1 MTGLASPAQFTI
13 GGWTF
18 QPQKMPFGVS
28 RPLFVRA
35 LAICAPAVQAA
46 KQIDL
51 RGLVLGQDKA
61 LSDVRAA
68 MLGSEDAKGS
78 VLAAFG
84 AAAEVFFDR
93 AKREDFDAFE
103 EAFASHCLARRVGET
118 KWSSMIDARELV
130 WPELGY
136 VAYTRW
142 FVQCA
147 RAQFGP
153 FSSGGPKGSAVRPA
167 PAEG

>member
-1 MTGLASPAQFTI
+1 MTGLTPPAPFTI
-13 GGWTF
+13 GSWTF

-28 RPLFVRA
+28 RPLFVRG
-35 LAICAPAVQAA
+35 LAVCAPAVQAA

-68 MLGSEDAKGS
+68 LGSEDAKGS
-78 VLAAFG
+78 VLAALG

-93 AKREDFDAFE
+93 ATRDDFDAFE
-103 EAFASHCLARRVGET
+103 EAFAAHCLARRVGET
-118 KWSSMIDARELV
+118 KWSSMTDARELV

-136 VAYTRW
+136 AAYTRW

-153 FSSGGPKGSAVRPA
+153 FSFGGSKGSAARLA
-167 PAEG
+167 PAEE